1 MTNCF
6 NFSTILWILL
16 SFSSFIEQ
24 YIFHPFRLSGPSRDE
39 SYFSAHSTK
48 KSPLLTPWPSGFL
61 PLPFRRRKRGTGL
74 VNPAPAFVRFILAA
88 KPSALAR
95 RSLSAFAGLR
105 APHPRLQTRNRSSPY
120 SAGKRVNM
128 EYLPL
133 PQPLFRGGQGFY
145 TPCHQNAFQ
154 PSAERIF
161 SLFLCLL
168 PLNCIA
174 FPYP

>member
-39 SYFSAHSTK
+39 SYFSAHSAK
-48 KSPLLTPWPSGFL
+48 NSPLLNPWPSGFL

-88 KPSALAR
+88 KPSALSR

-105 APHPRLQTRNRSSPY
+105 APRPRPQTRNR
-120 SAGKRVNM
+120 M
-128 EYLPL
+128 
-133 PQPLFRGGQGFY
+133 QPLQRGKACEYGVF
-145 TPCHQNAFQ
+145 TPAAASFPRWAGVLYSLPPKRISAVHWAHFQ
-154 PSAERIF
+154 PF
-161 SLFLCLL
+161 SL
-168 PLNCIA
+168 PA
-174 FPYP
+174 SP

>member
-1 MTNCF
+1 MNNSITF
-6 NFSTILWILL
+6 
-16 SFSSFIEQ
+16 
-24 YIFHPFRLSGPSRDE
+24 
-39 SYFSAHSTK
+39 AA
-48 KSPLLTPWPSGFL
+48 
-61 PLPFRRRKRGTGL
+61 RRRKSSSAPTIQTVKGRVVFFRAQREKISTLKPLTVRIFAAAFSPPKTGNRIFTTL
-74 VNPAPAFVRFILAA
+74 HPAFVRFILAA

-105 APHPRLQTRNRSSPY
+105 APHPPPQTRNRSSPY

-128 EYLPL
+128 EYFSL
-133 PQPLFRGGQGFY
+133 PQPLFPGGQGVY

-168 PLNCIA
+168 PLNRIA

>member
-1 MTNCF
+1 MNISITF
-6 NFSTILWILL
+6 V
-16 SFSSFIEQ
+16 
-24 YIFHPFRLSGPSRDE
+24 P
-39 SYFSAHSTK
+39 
-48 KSPLLTPWPSGFL
+48 
-61 PLPFRRRKRGTGL
+61 RRRKISSAPTIQTVKGRVVFFRAQREKISTLKPLTVRIFAAAFSPPKTGNRIFTTL
-74 VNPAPAFVRFILAA
+74 HPAFVRFILAA

-105 APHPRLQTRNRSSPY
+105 APRPRPQTGNRSSPY

-154 PSAERIF
+154 PSKWLVF
-161 SLFLCLL
+161 TLFLCLL
-168 PLNCIA
+168 PLNRIA
-174 FPYP
+174 FPCP

>member
-1 MTNCF
+1 MNTSIIF
-6 NFSTILWILL
+6 ALYRAIYISPVPTIRTVKGRVVFFRAQHEKISTLN
-16 SFSSFIEQ
+16 
-24 YIFHPFRLSGPSRDE
+24 
-39 SYFSAHSTK
+39 
-48 KSPLLTPWPSGFL
+48 PLTVRIL

-133 PQPLFRGGQGFY
+133 PRPLLRGGQGFY
-145 TPCHQNAFQ
+145 PPCHQNAFQ
-154 PSAERIF
+154 PSTERIF

-168 PLNCIA
+168 PLNHIA
-174 FPYP
+174 FPCP